1 MGNHKSAWNAG
12 ISSDI
17 FNRTGF
23 GWITETGI
31 SDFGDYRCDLA
42 VFYKMGFIKRI
53 FRGLIYDR
61 RIKKYDWNG

>member
-12 ISSDI
+12 ISSGISDCA
-17 FNRTGF
+17 GSC
-23 GWITETGI
+23 WITETGI
-31 SDFGDYRCDLA
+31 SDFGDRRCDLA
-42 VFYKMGFIKRI
+42 VFYEMGFIKRI